1 MTSEFI
7 TFLQLGFEHI
17 LDIEGYD
24 HLLFVVGLCA
34 IYRPKDWRRIA
45 LLITAF
51 TIGHCFTLILAGRY
65 GSWLAADLIEQLVAF
80 TIFLGGAYN
89 LAFSQRWH
97 QENIWPAYLLAAGF
111 GLIHGMAFS
120 NFFRALGSEADELWR
135 QLLAFNLGVEGG
147 QLVIVFWFFL
157 LTMLILSVGGS
168 LVGKDPKSQDQL
180 HRRWSMLVSTIV
192 ACAGLYLL
200 VGRL

>member
-1 MTSEFI
+1 MASEFL

-17 LDIEGYD
+17 LDLEGYD

-34 IYRPKDWRRIA
+34 IYRPTDWRRIA
-45 LLITAF
+45 WLITAF
-51 TIGHCFTLILAGRY
+51 TLGHCITLLLAGRY
-65 GSWLAADLIEQLVAF
+65 GSFLSADLIEQLVAF

-89 LAFSQRWH
+89 LVFPAAWH
-97 QENIWPAYLLAAGF
+97 RANWWPAYLLAGGF

-147 QLVIVFWFFL
+147 QLVIVVWFL
-157 LTMLILSVGGS
+157 LLTRLVLRLGAGLGARDEESQNWLHRKWS
-168 LVGKDPKSQDQL
+168 LV
-180 HRRWSMLVSTIV
+180 VSAVV
-192 ACAGLYLL
+192 ALAGLYLL
-200 VGRL
+200 IGRL